1 MLGLVFAFAWYAGP
15 RYGGTSLNRG
25 RIGGFACVVGG
36 HGIESR
42 MASMESVTK
51 GLRGLCHHATNS
63 FLWANVY
70 FRSRCAGVQI
80 FHDQLFTEVGAPFEE
95 TLLHFFHEAGDFWV
109 A

>member
-1 MLGLVFAFAWYAGP
+1 MGGLAGLLVWLEDT
-15 RYGGTSLNRG
+15 GLN
-25 RIGGFACVVGG
+25 
-36 HGIESR
+36 HR